1 MLRCGNTCLMEP
13 RRPDPSAYRRVT
25 NPDRYRVVTDAAE
38 ALVGRLVGEF
48 DVVTSI
54 GDVAADF
61 PYWRGP

>member
-1 MLRCGNTCLMEP
+1 MEP